1 MDITALD
8 FKDVRCL
15 QSIEW
20 SPSPGMNLIVG
31 ANGAGKTSLL
41 EGISLAGTGKTLRSG
56 SVRAAIAHG
65 RERLSA
71 RLSFGEGL
79 AAGKLRYER
88 GTSEKIWVLDDSAVK
103 SAAEVYE
110 RLPLMIF
117 SPESHYAMLQEANAR
132 REVVYWLMFH
142 VEPFF
147 LDTWRRYQRLLRQ
160 RNAALRMRD
169 RNYRAFDPGLVQLSA
184 VLADMWQRA
193 AQALEAPFAE
203 LVERQRLGGEA
214 QLVLRPGWQ
223 GDSLAAA
230 LEVNRETDERL
241 GYTLAGP
248 HRADVGFKLNGRP
261 IQEVASH
268 GQQKIL
274 MSAWRLAVV
283 MVVVAAGKHPV
294 LLLDDLA
301 AELDAERRASF
312 FGTLTDI
319 GLQTFVT
326 AIDQASFPSPA
337 TVFHV
342 EHGCLRGP

>member
-1 MDITALD
+1 MSITALD
-8 FKDVRCL
+8 FRDIRCL
-15 QSIEW
+15 QAVEW
-20 SPSPGMNLIVG
+20 KPSPEMNLIVG

-56 SVRAAIAHG
+56 RVRAAIAHG
-65 RERLSA
+65 REKLSA
-71 RLSFGEGL
+71 RLGFGEGL
-79 AAGKLRYER
+79 DAGKLCYER
-88 GTSEKIWVLDDSAVK
+88 GASEKTWVLDGVPVK
-103 SAAEVYE
+103 SAAEVYG

-117 SPESHYAMLQEANAR
+117 SPESHYAMLQDPNAR

-147 LDTWRRYQRLLRQ
+147 LDAWRRYQRLLRQ
-160 RNAALRMRD
+160 RNAALRVRD
-169 RNYRAFDPGLVQLSA
+169 RNYRAFDPGLIQLSS

-193 AQALEAPFAE
+193 AQALEGPFRDI
-203 LVERQRLGGEA
+203 VHQQRLGGEA
-214 QLVLRPGWQ
+214 ATVLRPGWQ
-223 GDSLAAA
+223 GESLAAA
-230 LEVNRETDERL
+230 LETNRETDERL
-241 GYTLAGP
+241 GYTFAGP
-248 HRADVGFKLNGRP
+248 HRADVAFKLDGRA

-268 GQQKIL
+268 GQQKIF

-283 MVVVAAGKHPV
+283 MVVVASGKRPI

-301 AELDAERRASF
+301 AELDVERRESF
-312 FGTLTDI
+312 FATLKDV

-326 AIDQASFPSPA
+326 AIDETSFPAPA